1 MKTELTLLYG
11 EVVVGEVPT
20 LEEFRQRL
28 EAIESLEPGIVSDD
42 NIGRALRAFSSLER
56 EAPSR
61 HHQLELL
68 SEALGI
74 V

>member
-1 MKTELTLLYG
+1 MKTGLTVLYEDVVAG
-11 EVVVGEVPT
+11 EVTT
-20 LEEFRQRL
+20 LEEFRRRL
-28 EAIESLEPGIVSDD
+28 EAIDSLEPGIVSDD
-42 NIGRALRAFSSLER
+42 NLGRAVRAFSALEH

-68 SEALGI
+68 GEALGI

>member
-1 MKTELTLLYG
+1 MKTGLTVLYEDVVAG
-11 EVVVGEVPT
+11 EVTT
-20 LEEFRQRL
+20 LEEFRRRL
-28 EAIESLEPGIVSDD
+28 EAIDSLEPGIVSDD
-42 NIGRALRAFSSLER
+42 NVGRAVRAFSALEH